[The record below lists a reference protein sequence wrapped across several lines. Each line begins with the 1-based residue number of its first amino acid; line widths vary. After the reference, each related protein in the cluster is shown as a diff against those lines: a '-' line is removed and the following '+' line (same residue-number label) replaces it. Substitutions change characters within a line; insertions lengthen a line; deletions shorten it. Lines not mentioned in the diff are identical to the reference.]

1 MDSGFAVGTSAR
13 MALACG
19 QKRSHL
25 LQAELCRQTAKR
37 FLAADA
43 SQKSLAGWDLEKAG
57 ARRKLHL

>member
-1 MDSGFAVGTSAR
+1 MDSGLAVGSSAR

-19 QKRSHL
+19 QKRPHL
-25 LQAELCRQTAKR
+25 LQAELYRQTSKR

-57 ARRKLHL
+57 ARRKLQL